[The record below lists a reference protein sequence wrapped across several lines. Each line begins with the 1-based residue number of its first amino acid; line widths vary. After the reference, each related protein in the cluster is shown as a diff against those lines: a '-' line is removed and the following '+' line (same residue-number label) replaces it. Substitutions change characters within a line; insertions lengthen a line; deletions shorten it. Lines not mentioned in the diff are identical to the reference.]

1 MASRDYVL
9 CKDCGCKTIPDGY
22 DNARNYFEEK
32 WGDPEATGWTLKFIR
47 CPVCTAKLEAENT
60 RLQDELNII
69 TTAFPGLRQRPPGM
83 PGDTLL
89 DYITKAE
96 QAKKYVTALE
106 AEIKLLE
113 NEQ

>member
-1 MASRDYVL
+1 MSKYDEL
-9 CKDCGCKTIPDGY
+9 ITDCH
-22 DNARNYFEEK
+22 DNPMYAADIILSLEK
-32 WGDPEATGWTLKFIR
+32 Q
-47 CPVCTAKLEAENT
+47 VTALEAENT